1 LTDAMETSGMEET
14 ATAGVAET
22 ELQEFMEIE
31 QDDERSSRALM
42 IVAGVA
48 IALTVVMAAIAGWAL
63 FGGGGDPG
71 DDSVDAGFAR
81 DMSTHHEQAVQ
92 MAGIVYRRTEDEAI
106 RGLAYDIL
114 TTQQAQIGMMG
125 GWLGLWDL
133 PAGSEN
139 PPMAWMGHEMTGPMP
154 GMATDEEVASLETLP
169 PADMDREFL
178 RLMIA
183 HHKGATDMATYAAQN
198 AEEDLVRTVARSM
211 AETQSFEITTMEQM
225 LTERGG

>member
-1 LTDAMETSGMEET
+1 MEET

>member
-1 LTDAMETSGMEET
+1 METSGMEET

-42 IVAGVA
+42 LVAGVA

>member
-1 LTDAMETSGMEET
+1 MEET
-14 ATAGVAET
+14 ATAGAAET

-48 IALTVVMAAIAGWAL
+48 IALAVVMAAIAGWAI
-63 FGGGGDPG
+63 FGGGGDPD

>member
-1 LTDAMETSGMEET
+1 MEET
-14 ATAGVAET
+14 ATGGAAET
-22 ELQEFMEIE
+22 ELQELMEIE

-48 IALTVVMAAIAGWAL
+48 IALAVVMGAIAGWAL
-63 FGGGGDPG
+63 LGGGGDPG